1 MDKNNAP
8 GWMPCQ
14 LGYAR

>member
-1 MDKNNAP
+1 MDKNDAR

-14 LGYAR
+14 LGYAP